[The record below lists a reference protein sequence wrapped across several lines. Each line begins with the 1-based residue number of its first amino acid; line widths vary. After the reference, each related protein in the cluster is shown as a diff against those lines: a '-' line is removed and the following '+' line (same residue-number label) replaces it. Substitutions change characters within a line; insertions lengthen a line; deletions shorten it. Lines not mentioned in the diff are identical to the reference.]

1 MLKMEIADGKGRKY
15 RNLGEAIKPA
25 VDDMIEETGKR
36 VQQAIEATYC
46 PEHHRRPRVTRRKTS
61 DGFKYEYEC
70 CCDQLKSRADAAF
83 KRALRS

>member
-1 MLKMEIADGKGRKY
+1 MLKMEITGGKGRKY

-36 VQQAIEATYC
+36 VQRAIEAQSC
-46 PEHHRRPRVTRRKTS
+46 PEHHRRPRVTRHKTS
-61 DGFKYEYEC
+61 SGLKYEYEC

-83 KRALRS
+83 KRALHP

>member
-1 MLKMEIADGKGRKY
+1 MLKMEITDGKGRKY

-25 VDDMIEETGKR
+25 VDDVIEETGKR
-36 VQQAIEATYC
+36 VQRAIEAQSC
-46 PEHHRRPRVTRRKTS
+46 PEHHRQPRVTRHKTS
-61 DGFKYEYEC
+61 SGFKYEYEC